1 MADKKQTGFTTREA
15 LFYHETIR
23 PGKIEIIASKPM
35 ATQRD
40 LSLAYSPGV
49 AAPVQ
54 AIADDPA
61 DAAKYTARANLVA
74 VISNGTAIL
83 GMGNLGALASKPV
96 MEGKA
101 VLFKRFADVDS
112 IDIELDTEDPEAF
125 INAVAL
131 MEPSFGGIN
140 LEDIAAPECFIIE
153 QALRDKM
160 NIPVMHDDQHGTAII
175 AAAGLINACHLTGRE
190 LKDVRMVVN
199 GAGASALA
207 CTALIKSI
215 GVPHENVIVCDRTG
229 PIYPGR
235 EKVDQW
241 KSAHAVA
248 TEARSLEEALDGA
261 DIFLGLSAAGAL
273 KPEWV
278 KKMAKNPIIFAM
290 ANPDPEITPDDAK
303 AVRPDAIIATGRS
316 DYPNQV
322 NNVLGFPF
330 IFRGAMDVQATTINE
345 EMKVAAAHAIA
356 SLARERVPDE
366 VAAAYGTNHKF
377 GTDYII
383 PAPFDPRLMEVV
395 SSAVAKA
402 AMDSGVAKAPIEDF
416 AAYGLSLKARLN
428 PTTAVLNN
436 IYDVARANPKR
447 VVFAEAEEDVVLRA
461 AIQFRDFGYGTP
473 VLVGRTKAVA
483 DKLHMLGADNPGE
496 FDIQNSADSEHVPA
510 MVDYLYTR
518 LQRKGYTERDVRRMV
533 NQERNVFAALL
544 VALGHGDAMISGLT
558 RTFAQTAR
566 EVNMVLNAKKDALP
580 FGIHMMIGKN
590 HTTFLADTTINERP
604 SAEELAHIARETAA
618 VARRMGHEPRVAFLS
633 YSTFGNPSGKW
644 LDNIRGA
651 VSILDKEKAD
661 FEYEGEMA
669 PDAALNMNVMELYPF
684 SRLSGPANILVMPG
698 LQSANLSAKIL
709 RELGGNDT
717 IGPMLIGMEKPV
729 QIVPMTA
736 IAPEVLTLA
745 VLAAAG
751 VVG

>member
-1 MADKKQTGFTTREA
+1 MADDKPIAFTTREA
-15 LFYHETIR
+15 LFYHETVR

-35 ATQRD
+35 TTQRD

-54 AIADDPA
+54 AIAGDPSL
-61 DAAKYTARANLVA
+61 AARYTARSNLVA

-83 GMGNLGALASKPV
+83 GMGNLGALAAKPV
-96 MEGKA
+96 MEGKS

-131 MEPSFGGIN
+131 MEPTFGGIN
-140 LEDIAAPECFIIE
+140 LEDIAAPECFVIE
-153 QALRDKM
+153 QALRERM

-175 AAAGLINACHLTGRE
+175 AAAGLINALHLTGRD

-207 CTALIKSI
+207 CTALIKAL
-215 GVPHENVIVCDRTG
+215 GVPHDQVIVCDRSG

-235 EKVDQW
+235 ADVDQW
-241 KSAHAVA
+241 KSAHAVP
-248 TEARSLEEALDGA
+248 TEARTLEEALKGA
-261 DIFLGLSAAGAL
+261 DVFLGLSAAGAL

-278 KKMAKNPIIFAM
+278 RDMAPQPIIFAM
-290 ANPDPEITPDDAK
+290 ANPDPEILPEDAK

-330 IFRGAMDVQATTINE
+330 IFRGALDVQATAINE
-345 EMKVAAAHAIA
+345 EMKIAAAKAIA
-356 SLARERVPDE
+356 ALARERVPDE
-366 VAAAYGTNHKF
+366 VAAAYGVNHKF

-402 AMDSGVAKAPIEDF
+402 AMDSGVAKAPIDDF
-416 AAYGLSLKARLN
+416 DAYRLSLKARLN
-428 PTTAVLNN
+428 PTTSVLTRV
-436 IYDVARANPKR
+436 YEDAKANPKR

-483 DKLHMLGADNPGE
+483 DKLHMLGVSDPGSFE
-496 FDIQNSADSEHVPA
+496 IQNSADSELVPQ
-510 MVDYLYTR
+510 MVDYLYER
-518 LQRKGYTERDVRRMV
+518 LKRRGRTERDVRRMV
-533 NQERNVFAALL
+533 NQERNIFAALL
-544 VALGHGDAMISGLT
+544 VALGHGDAMISGMT
-558 RTFAQTAR
+558 RTFAQTMR
-566 EVNMVLNAKKDALP
+566 EVSLVLDPKPDAKA
-580 FGIHMMIGKN
+580 FGIHLMIGKN
-590 HTTFLADTTINERP
+590 YTVFLADTTINERP
-604 SAEELAHIARETAA
+604 SSEDLAHIAKETAA
-618 VARRMGHEPRVAFLS
+618 VARRLGHEPRVAFLS
-633 YSTFGNPSGKW
+633 YSTFGNPEGRW
-644 LDNIRGA
+644 LENIRNA
-651 VSILDKEKAD
+651 VHILDEEGVD

-669 PDAALNMNVMELYPF
+669 PDAALNPKVMELYPF
-684 SRLSGPANILVMPG
+684 SRLSAPANVLVMPG
-698 LQSANLSAKIL
+698 LQSANLSAKLL
-709 RELGGNDT
+709 RELAGAST
-717 IGPMLIGMEKPV
+717 IGPMMVGMNKPV
-729 QIVPMTA
+729 QIAPMTA
-736 IAPEVLTLA
+736 IAPDILTLA